1 MSKKICSWAGMLL
14 LIALAGIAR
23 ADIVDGEELS
33 DPTRPIGM
41 SDDAVAAVAAG
52 PRVDF
57 FAANY
62 AVSFVRASSTSPVAI
77 INDQRVSLGDK
88 LGEAEVVAIDRS
100 SVTLRI
106 ANQERR
112 ISIFDTQVRSVARE
126 TDNQ

>member
-1 MSKKICSWAGMLL
+1 MFKLVRSCAGIWLL
-14 LIALAGIAR
+14 FSLAGIAS
-23 ADIVDGEELS
+23 ADIIDGEDLS
-33 DPTRPIGM
+33 DPTRPRGM
-41 SDDAVAAVAAG
+41 SADAVAEVSAG
-52 PRVDF
+52 PRLDF

-62 AVSFVRASSTSPVAI
+62 NVTFVRASATSPVAI
-77 INDQRVSLGDK
+77 INDQRVTLGDQ

-112 ISIFDTQVRSVARE
+112 ISIFDTQVKTVARE

>member
-1 MSKKICSWAGMLL
+1 MLF
-14 LIALAGIAR
+14 R
-23 ADIVDGEELS
+23 S
-33 DPTRPIGM
+33 
-41 SDDAVAAVAAG
+41 
-52 PRVDF
+52 
-57 FAANY
+57 ANY

-77 INDQRVSLGDK
+77 INDQRVTLGDK